1 VLLYSR
7 SAASAMDSRVLE
19 LLTQHM
25 DHLVVNAA
33 GRVECTLNGHAMP
46 ARADVLAAFVA

>member
-1 VLLYSR
+1 ME
-7 SAASAMDSRVLE
+7 ARVLE
-19 LLTQHM
+19 LLAQHKG
-25 DHLVVNAA
+25 HLVVNAA